1 MTKKL
6 WSIAFIALAAM
17 IGITVFCLARAT
29 QADDCAVL
37 ENIATKQ
44 VNPKA
49 IPKDK
54 VKVGVLYISDP
65 AEGAGYTYTHD
76 LGILAMQQNLGL
88 RDNQIVIKKNIGDT
102 DTVAIGQAIEE
113 CVASGCQIIFA
124 TSFGYMDM
132 MEKAAEKYPEVYF
145 SHGTGYKSNGK
156 NFNNYFGRIYQPRYL
171 SGIVAGMK
179 TQSNQ
184 IGYIAAMDKSNSEVT
199 GGIDAFALGVY
210 SVNPNAKVYV
220 KVTNSWFDPAREKAA
235 TQELLAMGCDVLSQ
249 HCDTAYPLE
258 LAEQKGVW
266 GIGYNSDMRKQTPEA
281 ALVSVIWNWGAYYTT
296 SVQNVIDG
304 TWDGSNY
311 YGGMQEG
318 MVGITELSTVNSKAA
333 QEKVEQA
340 TEAILNGS
348 LPIFAGEIETNTG
361 TVIGT
366 KGKVFDDAEI
376 TGGIHW
382 YFKNVVLIE

>member
-1 MTKKL
+1 
-6 WSIAFIALAAM
+6 
-17 IGITVFCLARAT
+17 
-29 QADDCAVL
+29 
-37 ENIATKQ
+37 
-44 VNPKA
+44 
-49 IPKDK
+49 
-54 VKVGVLYISDP
+54 
-65 AEGAGYTYTHD
+65 
-76 LGILAMQQNLGL
+76 
-88 RDNQIVIKKNIGDT
+88 
-102 DTVAIGQAIEE
+102 
-113 CVASGCQIIFA
+113 
-124 TSFGYMDM
+124 
-132 MEKAAEKYPEVYF
+132 
-145 SHGTGYKSNGK
+145 
-156 NFNNYFGRIYQPRYL
+156 
-171 SGIVAGMK
+171 MK

-210 SVNPNAKVYV
+210 SVNPNAKIYV

-235 TQELLAMGCDVLSQ
+235 AQALLAMGCDVLSQ

-266 GIGYNSDMRKQTPEA
+266 GIGYNSDMRKQTPDS
-281 ALVSVIWNWGAYYTT
+281 ALVSVIWNWGAYYTA
-296 SVQNVIDG
+296 SVQKVMDG

-333 QEKVEQA
+333 QGKIDQA

-361 TVIGT
+361 AVVGE
-366 KGKVFDDAEI
+366 KGKVFADAEI